1 MTSRIARWCARSALL
16 GGALSVAVGLLA
28 LLKPGYYLFD
38 SPSDYLVVVAEGAAL
53 LAVFGGIVG
62 LHLFQRD
69 RYGRTGRVGFL
80 ISPAGLAMAG
90 AGHLVALPFFVFVN
104 AGGIVYVLIG
114 LSQGV
119 PLVWGTIYVLGTVIL
134 SAGFL
139 LLGIATLRA
148 RVLPVWCGPVLIL
161 GLAGLWTLGNSG
173 GWFSFG
179 VSWIVVGLALRL
191 SSATDG

>member
-1 MTSRIARWCARSALL
+1 M
-16 GGALSVAVGLLA
+16 AVGLLA

-69 RYGRTGRVGFL
+69 RYGRTGRAGFL
-80 ISPAGLAMAG
+80 ISSVGLAMAG
-90 AGHLVALPFFVFVN
+90 AGHIIALPFFVFLN
-104 AGGIVYVLIG
+104 TGGIFYVLIG

-119 PLVWGTIYVLGTVIL
+119 PLLWGAIYVLGTLLL
-134 SAGFL
+134 SVGFL
-139 LLGIATLRA
+139 LLGIATLRV

-161 GLAGLWTLGNSG
+161 GLVGLWTLGNVL
-173 GWFSFG
+173 GWISFG
-179 VSWIVVGLALRL
+179 IAWIAIWIALRK
-191 SSATDG
+191 SGATDEPTTARVT